1 MTNKKTRNEQRRR
14 RRIARTMTVI
24 LLLGLLACG
33 IALFSAAMAA
43 TPKPIEPEDYTLPVI
58 EEDPRENERV
68 ESAVISAAY
77 TAEAQIVVGYDW
89 DYVTRVVMQE
99 AGGNSEELQYA
110 VCQAIQNRCE
120 DTLLN
125 PEEICRSCYTFP
137 YQGEVSASV
146 QKACERIF
154 LLGEIYA
161 PVRDADMLYNPSI
174 DGPSADHERQIY
186 ICTIDGVRFFKE
198 RG

>member
-1 MTNKKTRNEQRRR
+1 MTKTRNEQRRR
-14 RRIARTMTVI
+14 RRIARALLIMI
-24 LLLGLLACG
+24 LLGLLACG
-33 IALFSAAMAA
+33 LALFSAAMAA
-43 TPKPIEPEDYTLPVI
+43 APKPAEPEDYTLSVI
-58 EEDPRENERV
+58 AEDPLESERV
-68 ESAVISAAY
+68 KESVISAAY
-77 TAEAQIVVGYDW
+77 TEEAQIVVGYDW

-125 PEEICRSCYTFP
+125 PEEICRRCYTFP

-154 LLGEIYA
+154 LLGETYD
-161 PVRDADMLYNPSI
+161 PVGDADMLYNPSI

-198 RG
+198 RS